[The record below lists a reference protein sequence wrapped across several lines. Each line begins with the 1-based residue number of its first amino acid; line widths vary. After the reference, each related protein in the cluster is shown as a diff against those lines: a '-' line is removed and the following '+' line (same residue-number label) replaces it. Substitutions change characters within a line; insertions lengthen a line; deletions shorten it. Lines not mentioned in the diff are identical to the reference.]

1 MIGLRQHEF
10 TEQGLGGLGMAG
22 ASDTDWITTVSPHLT
37 LGLNITSTARFS
49 LTGGGVF
56 HNKDQISHPFRLIGS
71 DLSSDPATISTR
83 FDKSAFMAGADVAV
97 FGSSRVRMD
106 VGYRGEF
113 GKSVTSHTAHVDIRI
128 AF

>member
-1 MIGLRQHEF
+1 MTDNLSFGTLFIWERY
-10 TEQGLGGLGMAG
+10 TE
-22 ASDTDWITTVSPHLT
+22 T
-37 LGLNITSTARFS
+37 LIIPNTARFS

-56 HNKDQISHPFRLIGS
+56 HNKGEIRHPFRLIGS
-71 DLSSDPATISTR
+71 DPSTDPAMITSR

-97 FGSSRVRMD
+97 VGSDRINLD

-113 GKSVTSHTAHVDIRI
+113 GKSVTSHTAHVDVKV